1 MSVFLWD
8 DANTDHIARHGLELE
23 DVEEALLDPEGVSAP
38 AYNSGS
44 EKRSGFIGA
53 TEAGRVLFV
62 VYTYWDDDIR
72 VVSAYDANASQK
84 RRYRR

>member
-1 MSVFLWD
+1 MASFLWG
-8 DANTDHIARHGLELE
+8 DANTDHIARHGLEPE

-62 VYTYWDDDIR
+62 VYTCRDDIR
-72 VVSAYDANASQK
+72 VVSAYDANVSQK
-84 RRYRR
+84 QRYRR